1 MDSIFPI
8 TFNNPDPPTFAPE
21 GINPNPMTFLG
32 NDSLLG
38 NTNSP
43 PGDLTWSNSDH
54 LELDNNLI
62 ANWLASELDNPPIED
77 MENPQTEAPMIAADS
92 MVTGVVWPGESSSS
106 KQHKFAVAV
115 DQVLPLLDL
124 TSSSS
129 VGHGF
134 PMSQS
139 DEAYGGTLRSSRD
152 NSDKSD
158 DNEIEG

>member
-21 GINPNPMTFLG
+21 GINPNPMTFSG

-38 NTNSP
+38 NIDSP
-43 PGDLTWSNSDH
+43 PGDLPWSNSDD

-62 ANWLASELDNPPIED
+62 ENWLASELDNPPIED
-77 MENPQTEAPMIAADS
+77 MENPQTEAPMIVADS
-92 MVTGVVWPGESSSS
+92 MVIGVVWPGELSSS

-124 TSSSS
+124 ASSSGN
-129 VGHGF
+129 VV
-134 PMSQS
+134 
-139 DEAYGGTLRSSRD
+139 
-152 NSDKSD
+152 
-158 DNEIEG
+158 